1 MTGCRLASRW
11 QHSVGMHTRRQRW
24 AFSTLPRHEHVRGS
38 LCSLPDNRSRL
49 RRRGTRSPSDKASE
63 LADNLARAGRAH
75 HLLNPAPVLVHALS
89 DELDRAGGDDV
100 EEIGSFSLLEEWLAR
115 REAHVAD
122 VRQHCLKHLVA
133 CLREEA
139 QPLQVAEHG
148 AALHFAPA

>member
-24 AFSTLPRHEHVRGS
+24 AFSTLPRHEHVRVS

-75 HLLNPAPVLVHALS
+75 HLLNPAAVQFVHALS
-89 DELDRAGGDDV
+89 DELDCAVGDDV

-115 REAHVAD
+115 RDAHVAD
-122 VRQHCLKHLVA
+122 VRQNCLKHLVA
-133 CLREEA
+133 CLQEEA
-139 QPLQVAEHG
+139 QPLQVAVWQSG
-148 AALHFAPA
+148 ASMG